1 MTLSPGTK
9 SKPLVGL
16 GPVGRF
22 DVRVCTS
29 VVGFRP
35 ELLSVTRSVCAQEAI
50 ATQRVEIKQT
60 IAALPR
66 RWRMDVTVD
75 HSVWNIELSY

>member
-1 MTLSPGTK
+1 
-9 SKPLVGL
+9 
-16 GPVGRF
+16 
-22 DVRVCTS
+22 
-29 VVGFRP
+29 
-35 ELLSVTRSVCAQEAI
+35 VTRSVCAQEAI
-50 ATQRVEIKQT
+50 AKQRVEIKQT